1 MATKLTKTKYIEV
14 AVSWGGSELGRFETP
29 FAKCR
34 GISAGRGF
42 LNNIRSRVWPRWD
55 DLDILIK
62 SRSSLILNPNLPWD
76 GVINDGSD
84 VHVLSSS
91 RPLRKIISISQSTTG
106 TLRLEDMTIMI
117 KVGPRNAGRSSTV
130 IKKSGYAA
138 SPFSLIADLRSD
150 GIALL
155 LGALGSLIICGSI
168 WWSLDNRPTGTYEKI
183 TDLPQNRLSAFLAN
197 SYLSSAPNM
206 IQSGL
211 DRFKFV
217 RSVWSY
223 YTDLAIVLGFG
234 ESAGTGKQIFQ
245 STKDYYG
252 KLLSV
257 QATQLENSESS
268 QRKKISGP
276 PSRGPIISIPTVR
289 GESLDG
295 RTQRIF
301 DKISVL
307 SESSDQLAKKRIEIA
322 EKFAADVGYKFEE
335 RKEADKTQEAFA
347 KISQGFLG
355 VESDDKMQERAAKD
369 AAAEA
374 ATIQL
379 RIYGKDKL
387 LFGNHECCDRPAGMP
402 LTQDGI
408 TWLQAEL
415 NKGDGSS
422 MSELKASNWASID
435 AKRGLSIGDAKAG
448 QVDPAS
454 VEKTVTA
461 GRYQLKL
468 CYEMALRRNK
478 AASGAME
485 WRWTIGSDGRAS
497 DLNLVRSSI
506 GDDELVRCVR
516 DKIASW
522 KFPRPEGGAVEV
534 RYPFEFSRDK
544 G

>member
-1 MATKLTKTKYIEV
+1 MSTQHNKTKYIEV
-14 AVSWGGSELGRFETP
+14 AVSWGGSELGRFEAP
-29 FAKCR
+29 FTRCR
-34 GISAGRGF
+34 GVSAGRGL

-62 SRSSLILNPNLPWD
+62 SRNSLILNPNLPWD
-76 GVINDGSD
+76 GVIDDGSEI
-84 VHVLSSS
+84 HVLNSTK
-91 RPLRKIISISQSTTG
+91 PQRKIISITQATTG

-117 KVGPRNAGRSSTV
+117 KVGAKKVIRRSKIV
-130 IKKSGYAA
+130 KKSGYAA
-138 SPFSLIADLRSD
+138 APLSLIADFRSE
-150 GIALL
+150 GGALFF
-155 LGALGSLIICGSI
+155 GALGSLIICGSI
-168 WWSLDNRPTGTYEKI
+168 WWSLDNRPTETYEKI
-183 TDLPQNRLSAFLAN
+183 TDLPQESLSGFLSH

-223 YTDLAIVLGFG
+223 YTDLSLVLGFA
-234 ESAGTGKQIFQ
+234 ESSGTGRQIFQ

-252 KLLSV
+252 KLRSQQL
-257 QATQLENSESS
+257 TQLENSESS
-268 QRKKISGP
+268 QQKKLSES
-276 PSRGPIISIPTVR
+276 PSRGPVISIPTVR

-295 RTQRIF
+295 RAQRIF
-301 DKISVL
+301 DKIAIL
-307 SESSDQLAKKRIEIA
+307 SESSDQLVKKRIETA

-355 VESDDKMQERAAKD
+355 VESDDKMQELAAKD
-369 AAAEA
+369 AAAQAA
-374 ATIQL
+374 ATQL
-379 RIYGKDKL
+379 KKYGKDRL
-387 LFGNHECCDRPAGMP
+387 VFGRRQCCQQPAGMP
-402 LTQDGI
+402 LTQDGL
-408 TWLQAEL
+408 TWLRAEL
-415 NKGDGSS
+415 NKGDGASL
-422 MSELKASNWASID
+422 SELKASNWVSID
-435 AKRGLSIGDAKAG
+435 AKRGLSGDAKAG
-448 QVDPAS
+448 QVDPAG

-468 CYEMALRRNK
+468 CYEMALRRNGT
-478 AASGAME
+478 SDGAME
-485 WRWTIGSDGRAS
+485 WRWIIGSDGRAS

-506 GDDELVRCVR
+506 RDDELVRCVR

-522 KFPRPEGGAVEV
+522 RFPRPEGGAVEV

>member
-1 MATKLTKTKYIEV
+1 MATKHTKTKYIEV

-76 GVINDGSD
+76 GVVSDGSD
-84 VHVLSSS
+84 VHVLNSS

-117 KVGPRNAGRSSTV
+117 KVGPRNAGRSSKV

-197 SYLSSAPNM
+197 SYLSSAPNI

-223 YTDLAIVLGFG
+223 YTDLAMVLGFG

-268 QRKKISGP
+268 QRKKILGP

-435 AKRGLSIGDAKAG
+435 AKRGLSIVDAKAG

-522 KFPRPEGGAVEV
+522 KFPRPEGGVVEV